1 MSTPPKSSNAELDKT
16 LLCTP
21 LPKASS
27 TVQRKSTLKEKYLDV
42 TYMDENFVR
51 PSLTGT
57 NMLLKSDDSSL
68 VLEETS
74 EINDQVKEE
83 SNKLDAEQERARLL
97 LRKCSNIKSSISSS
111 DSINKEDDVN
121 IETIRDYV
129 NSSDQM
135 DVNSFKYNID
145 NKLKQQDTLHSKYS
159 NSDSIVFKLDEITAR
174 SSEMIKNDKSEYFL
188 SPKSIGG
195 GISFDTILAEQQ
207 AAQFKDEQFYS
218 ISQINSQLLTDEP
231 SWKQNCTYSAPLAT
245 NLAKNHL
252 NLSSFSGI
260 IGELDVSVESS
271 SGRKVS
277 IGEFFKRKSENTG
290 NLSNSNKEKPLLGIP
305 VKSPP
310 KKRQLI
316 PLIDSTIVD
325 GSSTTFKEKDQ
336 IPTNVTQSIE
346 DHSIMSLSSIAKA
359 LEDLDSCTPRRLVD
373 QLIMAK
379 KKRKELE
386 RNNDQGNN
394 NNNTYMLSSSDRRS
408 MPATPSTLKIKDNNM
423 SSKLSLDSKTITE
436 TFETKP
442 ILPRMLSFTSNLDL
456 HTKDILEDVPQ
467 IISFKKEEESS
478 TNLQQKLDTD
488 EAQLKDMH
496 STLKDNILSLSKIKS
511 NKSGM
516 ERNEAFK
523 LENISHISKA
533 DCSVQQLLTNERSS
547 LETSQLQDIIH
558 IKNGQQICCCI
569 VGMLRE
575 ADIELTNT
583 GDKWIICLFSAFQL
597 QGDKQNIILHLP
609 QDKILIEPNS
619 TRSIK
624 IGIKVTKKTNNPVIV
639 ILHIIIT
646 DMVTRKESI
655 IKHMIYVES
664 EELQVNVLTPNEELD
679 FGSIVEN
686 TIKTLSIKLQNKNNM
701 ILPITLSVVHDGPKI
716 FSINNL
722 QDDLTHELKPCEQFT
737 AVVQCE
743 GTSSLLSSELLQ
755 NQLVSVKAKLLIQ
768 ANNKKDDTVII
779 KEIPL
784 FVKIGQCKIQ
794 LVDTELPLEIP
805 TKKMKYVTIINLGKL
820 PILITASI
828 IQDEQFSNHV
838 EDFSVKPESLMLLH
852 NATDKFLI
860 TFKPRQNDN
869 RDRHVKI
876 KLTIGNNIYYYSV
889 IGKQNLPTEVEH
901 ENHLRCETP
910 QQLYNAISPNSPQS
924 VKSNRSGR
932 NSPISS
938 VSGSTV
944 AGDQIP
950 IKSTHAALVWGSIKP
965 NKSNIKEFTIRNMS
979 ENRIKLQVQIFDN
992 NNSFL
997 FLKDHQIT
1005 SPNIVLLLHRM
1016 ESRTLSVAFCPRH
1029 IGAATGRIVFSHYE
1043 IKKEENNKSRP
1054 TKAIF
1059 LYGYGGFSR
1068 VILSNIVKDIGEKML
1083 LPLGKLNSDGIL
1095 NANIKLENI
1104 GDLCSYAK
1112 VKLTPKAIYPSMLSS
1127 WKISPTELL
1136 LEPKETQWIT
1146 LQFQPKKEDL
1156 VLLRQRSNVCHVGTI
1171 NIIYGDE
1178 PTRWR
1183 IRRLYSKI
1191 KSASDLNGGE
1201 SEPFRNIVYPLC
1213 KIFPGEQMMSDLNLI
1228 KDSIHNL
1235 SDLCHGVRQHEIMLT
1250 VETNADESMSMMH
1263 DNADESQLYYSLCS
1277 DNSHIYESSG
1287 KSFLPLETIIG
1298 DHGINDECQQ
1308 QQQQQQHMY
1317 DDYFTV
1323 SPDVVSLIP
1332 SIKNEAVVT
1341 ILSSNRVAQPY
1352 ETVLSNTDVL
1362 SILPAE
1368 GMIPAG
1374 KGFPLRIK
1382 CKQKVQRSLEA
1393 TLEIYTENHRRDVK
1407 IKVAVV
1413 R

>member
-1 MSTPPKSSNAELDKT
+1 MSTPPKFPNTELDTT

-21 LPKASS
+21 MPKASS
-27 TVQRKSTLKEKYLDV
+27 TVQRKSTLEKKYLD
-42 TYMDENFVR
+42 MKFMEENFVK
-51 PSLTGT
+51 PSLYGT

-68 VLEETS
+68 GILNNISSLLEETS
-74 EINDQVKEE
+74 GINYKMKEE
-83 SNKLDAEQERARLL
+83 SNKLDAEQELARKL
-97 LRKCSNIKSSISSS
+97 LRKCSNIKGSISSS
-111 DSINKEDDVN
+111 DSNKEDDVN
-121 IETIRDYV
+121 METIRDYV
-129 NSSDQM
+129 HSSDQV
-135 DVNSFKYNID
+135 DGNSFKYNID
-145 NKLKQQDTLHSKYS
+145 NKSEQQDTLHPKYS
-159 NSDSIVFKLDEITAR
+159 SSVVFKLDEITAR
-174 SSEMIKNDKSEYFL
+174 SSEMSKNEKLESFF
-188 SPKSIGG
+188 SPKSAR
-195 GISFDTILAEQQ
+195 GISFDTVIAEQQ
-207 AAQFKDEQFYS
+207 AVQFKDEEFYS
-218 ISQINSQLLTDEP
+218 ISQINSHLLADEP
-231 SWKQNCTYSAPLAT
+231 SWKQNYTYNSPLAT
-245 NLAKNHL
+245 NSEKEYL
-252 NLSSFSGI
+252 NLSCFSGI
-260 IGELDVSVESS
+260 IGDADVSVESS
-271 SGRKVS
+271 IGRKIS
-277 IGEFFKRKSENTG
+277 IGEFFKRKSESTG
-290 NLSNSNKEKPLLGIP
+290 NLSNSITERPPLGIP
-305 VKSPP
+305 IKSPK

-316 PLIDSTIVD
+316 PLVDSTIVD
-325 GSSTTFKEKDQ
+325 GSSTFREKEQ
-336 IPTNVTQSIE
+336 ILTNVTQNIE
-346 DHSIMSLSSIAKA
+346 EHSIMSLSSIAQA
-359 LEDLDSCTPRRLVD
+359 LQDLDNCTPRRLVD

-386 RNNDQGNN
+386 RNNDQGN
-394 NNNTYMLSSSDRRS
+394 TYMLSSSDRRS
-408 MPATPSTLKIKDNNM
+408 MPVTPSAIKTKDDNI
-423 SSKLSLDSKTITE
+423 SSKLSLDSKTINE
-436 TFETKP
+436 TLETKQT
-442 ILPRMLSFTSNLDL
+442 LPRMLTFTSNLDL
-456 HTKDILEDVPQ
+456 HTKNILEDIPQ
-467 IISFKKEEESS
+467 IISLKKEEESS
-478 TNLQQKLDTD
+478 MNLQQQLDTD
-488 EAQLKDMH
+488 EIQLVDMQ
-496 STLKDNILSLSKIKS
+496 SILKDNKLSLSKINSDKS
-511 NKSGM
+511 VM
-516 ERNEAFK
+516 ERKESFK
-523 LENISHISKA
+523 KENISYTSKA
-533 DCSVQQLLTNERSS
+533 DCSVQQLSTVERSS
-547 LETSQLQDIIH
+547 LGTSQLQDIILS
-558 IKNGQQICCCI
+558 KNGQEICCCI
-569 VGMLRE
+569 VGMSRE

-583 GDKWIICLFSAFQL
+583 GDKWIICLFNTYQL
-597 QGDKQNIILHLP
+597 QGDKQNLILHLP
-609 QDKILIEPNS
+609 QDKILIKPNS
-619 TRSIK
+619 TRSVK
-624 IGIKVTKKTNNPVIV
+624 IGVKVTKKTNPVIV
-639 ILHIIIT
+639 ILNIITT
-646 DMVTRKESI
+646 DMVTGKELI

-664 EELQVNVLTPNEELD
+664 EELQVNVLTPHEELD
-679 FGSIVEN
+679 FGSILEN
-686 TIKTLSIKLQNKNNM
+686 TIKTLSITLQNKNNM

-722 QDDLTHELKPCEQFT
+722 QGDLTHELKPREQFT

-743 GTSSLLSSELLQ
+743 GTSSLLTSELSQ
-755 NQLVSVKAKLLIQ
+755 NQLVNVEAKLLIQ
-768 ANNKKDDTVII
+768 VNNKKDDAVMI

-784 FVKIGQCKIQ
+784 FVKIAQCKIQ
-794 LVDTELPLEIP
+794 LVDTELPIEISK
-805 TKKMKYVTIINLGKL
+805 KKMKHFTIINLGKL

-828 IQDEQFSNHV
+828 VQDEYSSHHV
-838 EDFSVKPESLMLLH
+838 EDFSIKPESLMLQR

-860 TFKPRQNDN
+860 TFKPRQNDI

-876 KLTIGNNIYYYSV
+876 KLTAGNNTYYYSL
-889 IGKQNLPTEVEH
+889 IGKQNIPIEIEH

-924 VKSNRSGR
+924 IHSSRSGR

-979 ENRIKLQVQIFDN
+979 ENRIKLQVHIFDN

-997 FLKDHQIT
+997 FLKDHQTT

-1016 ESRTLSVAFCPRH
+1016 ESKTLSVIFCPRH
-1029 IGAATGRIVFSHYE
+1029 IGAATGKIVFSHYE

-1054 TKAIF
+1054 TKAIS
-1059 LYGYGGFSR
+1059 LYGYGGFGR
-1068 VILSNIVKDIGEKML
+1068 VIISNVVKDIGEKMW
-1083 LPLGKLNSDGIL
+1083 LPLGKLSSGGIL
-1095 NANIKLENI
+1095 NANIKLENV

-1127 WKISPTELL
+1127 WQINPTELL

-1146 LQFQPKKEDL
+1146 LEFQPKKEDL
-1156 VLLRQRSNVCHVGTI
+1156 VLLRQCSNVCHVGTI

-1228 KDSIHNL
+1228 NDSIHNL

-1250 VETNADESMSMMH
+1250 VETNADESLSMMH
-1263 DNADESQLYYSLCS
+1263 DSADESQIFYSLCS

-1298 DHGINDECQQ
+1298 GNEINECQQ
-1308 QQQQQQHMY
+1308 KY

-1332 SIKNEAVVT
+1332 SIKNEAIVT

-1393 TLEIYTENHRRDVK
+1393 TLKIYTENHRRDVK

-1413 R
+1413 H